1 MAKNVIVISGPAGVG
16 KSTLAHLI
24 SRKYKMKLY
33 TGSDFFK
40 ETAREHGYNPTGRGW
55 WDSEEGLKFLRERKV
70 NPEIDRGVD
79 KKMMQKAKEGNA
91 IMTSWTLPYLGV
103 NAIEIF
109 ITASQEE
116 RAERISK
123 RDKISAS
130 EAFKIIKER
139 DKENKELYKKIYG
152 FNLGDDL
159 DVFDLVLN
167 TDGMSIREV
176 KDAIVKFLE
185 KK

>member
-139 DKENKELYKKIYG
+139 DKENYGMVGSRKGEKAGCRSTIKGAQTRKIER
-152 FNLGDDL
+152 
-159 DVFDLVLN
+159 
-167 TDGMSIREV
+167 IREV
-176 KDAIVKFLE
+176 SRRAA
-185 KK
+185 